1 MGDLGGCGEG
11 GAHSIHLRKNSKARE
26 LGRTSQNGKRSVL
39 QVEREDEA
47 LRGEPAGEG

>member
-1 MGDLGGCGEG
+1 MDVEKEG
-11 GAHSIHLRKNSKARE
+11 LTVSILERIPKPVNLAGPAR
-26 LGRTSQNGKRSVL
+26 NGKRSVL